1 MVPTIRHAHDFH
13 DSHRARLDGWRL
25 RHADDRAHRRRRG
38 IGNRLEATRPR
49 PSRPALPVLPPK
61 LGAVR
66 ARRDRIAGRV
76 AMLVTVV
83 AALTGVLI
91 VAAAAVA
98 LAIT

>member
-1 MVPTIRHAHDFH
+1 MPLQP
-13 DSHRARLDGWRL
+13 RL
-25 RHADDRAHRRRRG
+25 A
-38 IGNRLEATRPR
+38 IPVIPPR
-49 PSRPALPVLPPK
+49 

-66 ARRDRIAGRV
+66 AHRDRLAGRV
-76 AMLVTVV
+76 AMLVTVF

>member
-1 MVPTIRHAHDFH
+1 MPVQ
-13 DSHRARLDGWRL
+13 
-25 RHADDRAHRRRRG
+25 
-38 IGNRLEATRPR
+38 TRP
-49 PSRPALPVLPPK
+49 AMPVLPLK

-66 ARRDRIAGRV
+66 ARRDRFAKRIA
-76 AMLVTVV
+76 MCVTVV